1 MLRRSMLEVFS
12 WIETACYGHFS
23 GKKQHVAGIIGG
35 RISCFE
41 AFCRQETTYP
51 SRVLQRRAYGELR
64 RFSRK
69 IRYVETPYWAK
80 VAY

>member
-12 WIETACYGHFS
+12 WIATAYYEHFS
-23 GKKQHVAGIIGG
+23 GKKQHVAGIIEEEFHVVK
-35 RISCFE
+35 RFTDKKQHLRA
-41 AFCRQETTYP
+41 AFCKEER
-51 SRVLQRRAYGELR
+51 GELR

-69 IRYVETPYWAK
+69 IRYVETPYWAE